1 VDVDTVGESAKN
13 TERCICATMKETEI
27 PGKRL
32 SFMIQR
38 GCGDFEKIKAGEAAD
53 VALCYACFS

>member
-1 VDVDTVGESAKN
+1 
-13 TERCICATMKETEI
+13 MKETEI

-38 GCGDFEKIKAGEAAD
+38 GCGDFEKIKAGAEAD
-53 VALCYACFS
+53 GALCYACLS